1 MLKLHQ
7 TKQVNLDPFFV
18 QATNHHQQLIRCN
31 ISDQLLSNIAVPVV
45 FFYEK
50 SIDYNLMI
58 ESLKEVLNDFPV
70 FAGIMRNIDN
80 YLHIDCNNKG
90 VLFSITKDD
99 CILGVVIKELLN
111 TKAERLVNII
121 NAKKTIRDQSPIM
134 TIKLNYYACGGM
146 SLGVCWHHAIGDMHT
161 FMLFMKAWS
170 NKANNKV
177 YNFPLIVKDRDEYLQ
192 LNLKNNNNKVS
203 GVRFLKTIDLLEL
216 VFYMLLNSDN
226 YLPLVIY
233 FSENELKNM
242 QEEFSRMNN
251 KKLTVNDSLCS
262 HLFDLITKFD
272 DYDKDRYLSVAINY
286 RDRVKLPLNILGNF
300 ISTII
305 IPNKKIA
312 NSFHLAKNIRELVD
326 NFQSLHMDFFA
337 TKEFI
342 EKKGGIKNIGRFI
355 PKAIDPVKR
364 TLLITNWSKFGV
376 YDVIFGE
383 SKPFFFTP
391 FGNSSFPWVSS
402 ITEGMLNQ
410 GLIYSALLPIKLVKK
425 MILENNLREIH
436 KYRDSD
442 EVIPDFIEELKWLL

>member
-233 FSENELKNM
+233 FSENELRNM
-242 QEEFSRMNN
+242 QEEFSKMND

-272 DYDKDRYLSVAINY
+272 DYDKDRYLSVVINY

-312 NSFHLAKNIRELVD
+312 NSFHLAKNIR
-326 NFQSLHMDFFA
+326 
-337 TKEFI
+337 
-342 EKKGGIKNIGRFI
+342 
-355 PKAIDPVKR
+355 
-364 TLLITNWSKFGV
+364 
-376 YDVIFGE
+376 
-383 SKPFFFTP
+383 
-391 FGNSSFPWVSS
+391 
-402 ITEGMLNQ
+402 
-410 GLIYSALLPIKLVKK
+410 
-425 MILENNLREIH
+425 
-436 KYRDSD
+436 
-442 EVIPDFIEELKWLL
+442 

>member
-1 MLKLHQ
+1 
-7 TKQVNLDPFFV
+7 
-18 QATNHHQQLIRCN
+18 
-31 ISDQLLSNIAVPVV
+31 
-45 FFYEK
+45 
-50 SIDYNLMI
+50 
-58 ESLKEVLNDFPV
+58 
-70 FAGIMRNIDN
+70 
-80 YLHIDCNNKG
+80 
-90 VLFSITKDD
+90 
-99 CILGVVIKELLN
+99 
-111 TKAERLVNII
+111 
-121 NAKKTIRDQSPIM
+121 
-134 TIKLNYYACGGM
+134 
-146 SLGVCWHHAIGDMHT
+146 
-161 FMLFMKAWS
+161 
-170 NKANNKV
+170 
-177 YNFPLIVKDRDEYLQ
+177 
-192 LNLKNNNNKVS
+192 
-203 GVRFLKTIDLLEL
+203 
-216 VFYMLLNSDN
+216 
-226 YLPLVIY
+226 
-233 FSENELKNM
+233 M